1 MRRLQH
7 WLSADRVAALLFLCL
22 FAVYGLMGSRI
33 RSALSVDV
41 VGPGFF
47 PMAVGILGAALAL
60 IFLLQPVKKE
70 GEAVFEPDLVALAPI
85 AMLLLY
91 VISLPIVG
99 FIVATPIFLAIA
111 FKFLG
116 CPGWI
121 RAVIF
126 ALIATAV
133 VVFIFVYLLDVRLP
147 TSHIEAWWASHG

>member
-1 MRRLQH
+1 MRKLQL

-22 FAVYGLMGSRI
+22 FAAYGLMGSRI

-47 PMAVGILGAALAL
+47 PTAIAIFGVGLAL
-60 IFLLQPVKKE
+60 IFLLQPGKKE
-70 GEAVFEPDLVALAPI
+70 GEGVFEPDLVALAPV

-91 VISLPIVG
+91 VISLPVIG
-99 FIVATPIFLAIA
+99 LTVATPIFLVIA

-116 CPGWI
+116 CPGWL
-121 RAVIF
+121 RPVLF

-133 VVFIFVYLLDVRLP
+133 AVFLFSYLLGVRLP
-147 TSHIEAWWASHG
+147 TSHIQTWWASRG